1 MTIGNRITALRKG
14 LQLSQE
20 ELADKIGVSRQSVSK
35 WETDSSAPD
44 AFNLIALAEV
54 LNTSVEYIV
63 TGKSNASDDVDKK
76 DDAKDV
82 KLGAS
87 GNRRSNLSILGFILV
102 AGGLLISIIGMFLDE
117 IFCFIGGFVAL
128 TGTICALVKKEKT
141 LWIMFAVLVVLIAAT
156 VLLLTV

>member
-20 ELADKIGVSRQSVSK
+20 EVADKVGVTRQSVSK
-35 WETDSSAPD
+35 WETDASAPD

-63 TGKSNASDDVDKK
+63 TGKVNSSDNDDKK
-76 DDAKDV
+76 ENTQDV
-82 KLGAS
+82 KAVTA

-102 AGGLLISIIGMFLDE
+102 AGGILISIIGMFLDAV
-117 IFCFIGGFVAL
+117 FCIIGGFVAL
-128 TGTICALVKKEKT
+128 IGAVFALTQKKET
-141 LWIMFAVLVVLIAAT
+141 LWITCAVIVVLIAAT